1 MQPNQTSHP
10 KRILYIEDDEDTSE
24 MVSLLLTRSNYEIIS
39 ADSFLEGL
47 NLTKQSSFD
56 LYLIDHTLADGS
68 GIDLC
73 RQIRSFDSK
82 IPIVFCSGYADE
94 EHQRAALDSG
104 AQYYL
109 SKPFD
114 PDELIALIKRLS

>member
-1 MQPNQTSHP
+1 
-10 KRILYIEDDEDTSE
+10 

-47 NLTKQSSFD
+47 NLAKQSSFD

-82 IPIVFCSGYADE
+82 VPIIFCSGYADE
-94 EHQRAALDSG
+94 EHQQAALNSG
-104 AQYYL
+104 AQHYL
-109 SKPFD
+109 AKPFD
-114 PDELIALIKRLS
+114 PDELLAVLERLLESNISNLSI